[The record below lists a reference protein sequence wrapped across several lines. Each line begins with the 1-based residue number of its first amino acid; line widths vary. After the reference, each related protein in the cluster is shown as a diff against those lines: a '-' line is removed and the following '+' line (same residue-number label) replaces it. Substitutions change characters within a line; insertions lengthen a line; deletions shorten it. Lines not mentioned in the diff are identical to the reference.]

1 MSESTPYQILGVAE
15 DASFEEIQ
23 EVKNR
28 LLAQYQGEEQTLDR
42 VEAAYDAIIMERLRL
57 RQEGKIKVPER
68 IRFPERTTP
77 PPAPLTAPPTG
88 QPAPWLQRF
97 IDTPSR
103 NDILLPAG
111 IFAAL
116 GGITVLAPPADSSLL
131 PLLLVGGVFT
141 SLYFL
146 NRKENKFGR
155 AFLLTLAALLLGVG
169 LGALLTSPL
178 SGLPLGGE
186 RISALAAFLL
196 LWLVSS
202 FLR

>member
-23 EVKNR
+23 DVKNR
-28 LLAQYQGEEQTLDR
+28 LLAQHQGEEQTLDR

-77 PPAPLTAPPTG
+77 PPSTLAPLPTAP
-88 QPAPWLQRF
+88 ASSWLQGF
-97 IDTPSR
+97 IDTPSG

-111 IFAAL
+111 IFATL
-116 GGITVLAPPADSSLL
+116 GGITVFAPPADSSLL

-141 SLYFL
+141 Q
-146 NRKENKFGR
+146 RK
-155 AFLLTLAALLLGVG
+155 
-169 LGALLTSPL
+169 
-178 SGLPLGGE
+178 
-186 RISALAAFLL
+186 
-196 LWLVSS
+196 
-202 FLR
+202 